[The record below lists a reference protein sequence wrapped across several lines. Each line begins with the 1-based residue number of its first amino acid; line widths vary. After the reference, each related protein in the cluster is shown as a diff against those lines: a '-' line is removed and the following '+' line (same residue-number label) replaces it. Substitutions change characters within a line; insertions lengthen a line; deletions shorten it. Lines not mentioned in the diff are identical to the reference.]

1 MSVNRPPFKPRLIDG
16 YEFDEV
22 SSALNKA
29 IRRNDE
35 YSACFWGYVI
45 CQSNFGAYL
54 WRRLLVI
61 TSEDIGNADVQA
73 SLLLHALRTGWET
86 MHKHTKEPTAAKL
99 ALVFQMIQ
107 YLCNAQKVRDIDS
120 LRNLI
125 WKRYER
131 GERLEIP
138 TLALDPHCARGRLT
152 TGRFGDFK
160 DGRERER
167 LKRWYAESSVV
178 IPEAYPNKWLK
189 PLQQIEE
196 EIISEEESKL
206 KGKQ

>member
-1 MSVNRPPFKPRLIDG
+1 MPTSRPPFKPQLIDG

-35 YSACFWGYVI
+35 YSACFFGYVI
-45 CQSNFGAYL
+45 HQSNFGAFL

-61 TSEDIGNADVQA
+61 TSEDIGNADINA
-73 SLLLHALRTGWET
+73 SILLHSLRCGWEV
-86 MHKHTKEPTAAKL
+86 MHKHVKEPTAAKL
-99 ALVFQMIQ
+99 ALVFQAIQ
-107 YLCNAQKVRDIDS
+107 YLCNCKKVRDIDS

-131 GERLEIP
+131 GERLTIP
-138 TLALDPHCARGRLT
+138 SIALDPHCARGRVT
-152 TGRFGDFK
+152 TGKFGNFK

-167 LKRWYAESSVV
+167 LKRWYEESSVV
-178 IPEAYPNKWLK
+178 VPEAYPNRWLK
-189 PLQQIEE
+189 LLQEIEE
-196 EIISEEESKL
+196 QIICEEEAKL
-206 KGKQ
+206 GVK